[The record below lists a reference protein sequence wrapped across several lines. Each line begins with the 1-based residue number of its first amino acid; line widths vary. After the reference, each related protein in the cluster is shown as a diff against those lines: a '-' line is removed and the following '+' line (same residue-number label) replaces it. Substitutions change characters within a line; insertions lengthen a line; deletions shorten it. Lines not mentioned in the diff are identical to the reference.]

1 MTTAPQTYTL
11 DSILMLASALIVLG
25 SFAAF
30 SFMIIRDQV
39 RDHRRRNRRHKMI
52 LGKCYTNL
60 DYDPYPVSKD
70 LLSVSKKYKK
80 DCYMTNREKAK
91 EYSKRRKG
99 KDTDRGF
106 RD

>member
-39 RDHRRRNRRHKMI
+39 RDHRRRKMI

-60 DYDPYPVSKD
+60 DYDPYPISKD

-80 DCYMTNREKAK
+80 DCYMTNLEKAK
-91 EYSKRRKG
+91 KYSNRRKR
-99 KDTDRGF
+99 KDGND
-106 RD
+106 

>member
-11 DSILMLASALIVLG
+11 DNILMLTSATIVLG

-39 RDHRRRNRRHKMI
+39 RDHKRRKMI
-52 LGKCYTNL
+52 TGKCCANL

-80 DCYMTNREKAK
+80 DYAMTNKEKIK
-91 EYSKRRKG
+91 KYSNPRKR
-99 KDTDRGF
+99 KDGND
-106 RD
+106 

>member
-1 MTTAPQTYTL
+1 MTPAPQTYTL
-11 DSILMLASALIVLG
+11 DNILMLASAIIVLG

-39 RDHRRRNRRHKMI
+39 RDHRRRKMI
-52 LGKCYTNL
+52 LGKCCTDWL
-60 DYDPYPVSKD
+60 DDPYPVSKD

-91 EYSKRRKG
+91 RYSNRRKR
-99 KDTDRGF
+99 KDGND
-106 RD
+106 

>member
-1 MTTAPQTYTL
+1 MTTTPQTYTL
-11 DSILMLASALIVLG
+11 DSILMLASAIIVLG

-39 RDHRRRNRRHKMI
+39 RDHKRRKMI
-52 LGKCYTNL
+52 LGKCCTKWH
-60 DYDPYPVSKD
+60 DDPYPVSKD
-70 LLSVSKKYKK
+70 LVSISKKYKK

-99 KDTDRGF
+99 KDSDE
-106 RD
+106 